1 MPSGA
6 KRGCPLPDGAA
17 GAPSRSANQA
27 RHTMIKKNEQHSQS
41 SALATKVATGKNIVE
56 LATFYVG
63 DALCGMNILNV
74 QEINKL
80 MQMTKVPQ
88 APDYVLGILN
98 LRGQIVTIIDLGK
111 KLGLGETDITSDPRN
126 IIVNSTGGCVGLL
139 VKKISDVI
147 EADLSKRERSPAN
160 MSGIQGEFFTGVYKT
175 PTNLIGI
182 LDVEKVLSIED

>member
-1 MPSGA
+1 M
-6 KRGCPLPDGAA
+6 
-17 GAPSRSANQA
+17 
-27 RHTMIKKNEQHSQS
+27 KKQQTTK
-41 SALATKVATGKNIVE
+41 AQPTATSKKIVE

-63 DALCGMNILNV
+63 EALCGMDILKV

-111 KLGLGETDITSDPRN
+111 KVGLGETDTDADPRN
-126 IIVNSTGGCVGLL
+126 IIVNSPGGYVGLL
-139 VKKISDVI
+139 VQKIGDVVP
-147 EADLSKRERSPAN
+147 ADMEKLEKAPAN
-160 MSGIQGEFFTGVYKT
+160 MRGIQGEFFTGVYKT
-175 PTNLIGI
+175 ENKLIGI